1 MTPKESSEAL
11 GQCVQFRGHEY
22 TLTALIKRHTRTM
35 AKEIVWVVNT
45 TTEMIGPYDNY
56 ASAYFAALINFG
68 FDGWTITRS
77 K

>member
-1 MTPKESSEAL
+1 
-11 GQCVQFRGHEY
+11 
-22 TLTALIKRHTRTM
+22 M

-45 TTEMIGPYDNY
+45 TTEMIGHYDTY
-56 ASAYFAALINFG
+56 EKAIFAALINFG

>member
-1 MTPKESSEAL
+1 
-11 GQCVQFRGHEY
+11 
-22 TLTALIKRHTRTM
+22 M
-35 AKEIVWVVNT
+35 AKKIVWVVNT

-56 ASAYFAALINFG
+56 AAAYFAALINFG